1 MSALTV
7 VVDLLSGTQ
16 TLTQKIM
23 DMTDQ
28 ASCMNAIV
36 KTAEP

>member
-1 MSALTV
+1 MNALTAV
-7 VVDLLSGTQ
+7 IVPLSGTQ

-28 ASCMNAIV
+28 ASCTNAIV

>member
-1 MSALTV
+1 MNVSTAV
-7 VVDLLSGTQ
+7 IVPLSGTRI
-16 TLTQKIM
+16 LTQKIM
-23 DMTDQ
+23 VMTDQ